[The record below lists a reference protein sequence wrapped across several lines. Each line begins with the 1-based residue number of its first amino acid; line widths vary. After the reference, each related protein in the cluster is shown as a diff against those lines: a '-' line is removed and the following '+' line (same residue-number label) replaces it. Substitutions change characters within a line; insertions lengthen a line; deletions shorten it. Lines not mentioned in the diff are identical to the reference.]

1 MPGTYSLLA
10 ELIAANRP
18 AALAT
23 VISGPLIG
31 SKLLV
36 TGDGLA
42 AGVIHPE
49 LDEAIASDSW
59 SLVAAER
66 NETRTYELGGE
77 QVQVFIETFPPPQ
90 RMIIVGAVHV
100 AIPLHRM
107 AKMLGYHVTVVDA
120 RGALAT
126 RERFPEAD
134 RIMVEWPDDAM
145 KELGL
150 DSGTSVVVL
159 THDPKFDHPALI
171 SALASDARYIGA
183 IGSRT
188 TKQQRMEALRAD
200 GVAEEQLAR
209 IYAPVGLDLGAQTPA
224 EIALAI
230 MSEIVATRRK
240 RPGGHMS
247 RRET

>member
-1 MPGTYSLLA
+1 VPGTYSLLA
-10 ELIAANRP
+10 ELIAANKP

-31 SKLLV
+31 AKLLV
-36 TGDGLA
+36 TGDGPA
-42 AGVIHPE
+42 AGSIHPD
-49 LDEAIASDSW
+49 LDTAIASDAW
-59 SLVAAER
+59 SLVAAEQ
-66 NETRTYELGGE
+66 NETRTYDLSGE
-77 QVQVFIETFPPPQ
+77 QAQVFIETFPPPQ
-90 RMIIVGAVHV
+90 HMIIVGAVHI
-100 AIPLHRM
+100 AIPLHRL

-134 RIMVEWPDDAM
+134 LIMVEWPDDALNA
-145 KELGL
+145 LGL

-200 GVAEEQLAR
+200 GVTEEQLAR

-230 MSEIVATRRK
+230 MSEIVATRRN
-240 RPGGHMS
+240 RPGGHMA